1 MKKNKGMGDSGSS
14 DLSRREKG
22 FLDRLSSKYE
32 HSETAGQTRSTLIA
46 GVVIFAL
53 FAASR
58 WIPWW
63 GAALV
68 LVEVLGLYFF
78 RQYKRFAQFK
88 SALLAKL
95 WQQTKK
101 ASS

>member
-1 MKKNKGMGDSGSS
+1 MENNNGMGDSGEG

-46 GVVIFAL
+46 AIVIFAL
-53 FAASR
+53 FAAAR

-63 GAALV
+63 GAALI
-68 LVEVLGLYFF
+68 LVEVLGLYLF

-95 WQQTKK
+95 WQQLKK